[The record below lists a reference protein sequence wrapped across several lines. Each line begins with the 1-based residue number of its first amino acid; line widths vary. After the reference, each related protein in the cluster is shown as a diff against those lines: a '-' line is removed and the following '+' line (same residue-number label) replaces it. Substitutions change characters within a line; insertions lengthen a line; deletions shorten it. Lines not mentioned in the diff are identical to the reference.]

1 MTRSFLTLVFCFVFA
16 SAAAAA
22 EKPRVV
28 TTIAPLHSLVQ
39 NVLGEEGA
47 ASLLIDGS
55 NSPHG
60 FQLKPSILQ
69 VINKAD
75 VIFYMGNSLESFM
88 PKVVKS
94 GEIQGRLVSM
104 LSQDE
109 LHLLKTREGGIW
121 APHDHGA
128 HEAHNDHDDAHKHD
142 HDEHKH
148 EHADKHD
155 DEGEHK
161 HEHADHDDDHKH
173 EEHAD
178 HDDEHKHDEHSDHE
192 REHEHEHEHEH
203 DGEYDPHAWLV
214 PENAIAMV
222 GVIEEV
228 LSEVYPERASIF
240 AKNAANTVEKLQVLD
255 SEIQAQVTPIK
266 SRPFIVLH
274 DAYQYFGSH
283 YDLASVGSVQV
294 QAGQQVSVKRV
305 QELRAIVA
313 ERGAVCLF
321 REPQFTDRV
330 LSIIQEGSPVRIG
343 TLDPLGSQITPGADL
358 YFQLMRTLAD
368 NLTDCLLPKS

>member
-1 MTRSFLTLVFCFVFA
+1 MTRSLLTLVFCFVFA

-39 NVLGEEGA
+39 NVLGGEGA
-47 ASLLIDGS
+47 ARLLIDGS

-69 VINKAD
+69 PINNAD
-75 VIFYMGNSLESFM
+75 VVFYMGNSLESFM

-94 GEIQGRLVSM
+94 GEVKGRLVSI
-104 LSQDE
+104 LSHDE

-121 APHDHGA
+121 AAHDHGS
-128 HEAHNDHDDAHKHD
+128 
-142 HDEHKH
+142 
-148 EHADKHD
+148 
-155 DEGEHK
+155 
-161 HEHADHDDDHKH
+161 H

-178 HDDEHKHDEHSDHE
+178 HDDEHKHEDHADHDDEHKHEEHADHK
-192 REHEHEHEHEH
+192 HEHEHE
-203 DGEYDPHAWLV
+203 GEYDPHAWLV

-228 LSEVYPERASIF
+228 LSEVYPGRASIF
-240 AKNAANTVEKLQVLD
+240 AKNAANTVKKLQALD

-266 SRPFIVLH
+266 SRPYIVLH

-294 QAGQQVSVKRV
+294 QAGQQISVKRV
-305 QELRAIVA
+305 QELREIVA

-358 YFQLMRTLAD
+358 YFQLMRRLAD
-368 NLTDCLLPKS
+368 NLTDCLQPKS

>member
-1 MTRSFLTLVFCFVFA
+1 MTRSFLSLVFCFVLA
-16 SAAAAA
+16 NVAAAA
-22 EKPRVV
+22 ESPRVV

-39 NVLGEEGA
+39 NVLGDEGA
-47 ASLLIDGS
+47 ASLLINGS

-60 FQLKPSILQ
+60 FQLKPSVLQ
-69 VINKAD
+69 AINKAD
-75 VIFYMGNSLESFM
+75 VVFYMGNSLESFM
-88 PKVVKS
+88 PKVIKS
-94 GEIQGRLVSM
+94 GEIQGRLVSI
-104 LSQDE
+104 LSHDE

-121 APHDHGA
+121 AAHDHGS
-128 HEAHNDHDDAHKHD
+128 HEEHADHK
-142 HDEHKH
+142 DEHKH
-148 EHADKHD
+148 EHK
-155 DEGEHK
+155 
-161 HEHADHDDDHKH
+161 
-173 EEHAD
+173 
-178 HDDEHKHDEHSDHE
+178 
-192 REHEHEHEHEH
+192 HEHEH

-222 GVIEEV
+222 AVIEEV

-240 AKNAANTVEKLQVLD
+240 AKNAANTVKKLQALD
-255 SEIQAQVTPIK
+255 LEIQAQVAPIK

-294 QAGQQVSVKRV
+294 QAGQPVSVKRV
-305 QELRAIVA
+305 QALREIVA

-343 TLDPLGSQITPGADL
+343 TLDPLGSEIMPGADL
-358 YFQLMRTLAD
+358 YFQLMRRLAD
-368 NLTDCLLPKS
+368 NLTECLQPKS

>member
-1 MTRSFLTLVFCFVFA
+1 MTRSFLSLVFCFVLA
-16 SAAAAA
+16 NVAAAA
-22 EKPRVV
+22 ESPRVV

-39 NVLGEEGA
+39 NVLGDEGA
-47 ASLLIDGS
+47 ASLLINGS

-60 FQLKPSILQ
+60 FQLKPSVLQ
-69 VINKAD
+69 AINKAD
-75 VIFYMGNSLESFM
+75 VVFYMGNSLESFM
-88 PKVVKS
+88 PKVIKS
-94 GEIQGRLVSM
+94 GEIQGRLVSI
-104 LSQDE
+104 LSHDE

-121 APHDHGA
+121 AAHDHGS
-128 HEAHNDHDDAHKHD
+128 
-142 HDEHKH
+142 
-148 EHADKHD
+148 
-155 DEGEHK
+155 
-161 HEHADHDDDHKH
+161 H

-178 HDDEHKHDEHSDHE
+178 HDDEHKHEEHADHKDEHKHEEHADHE
-192 REHEHEHEHEH
+192 DEHKHEEHADHKDEHKHEHEH

-222 GVIEEV
+222 AVIEEV

-240 AKNAANTVEKLQVLD
+240 AKNAANTVKKLQALD
-255 SEIQAQVTPIK
+255 LEIQAQVAPIK

-294 QAGQQVSVKRV
+294 QAGQPVSVKRV
-305 QELRAIVA
+305 QALREIVA

-343 TLDPLGSQITPGADL
+343 TLDPLGSEIMPGADL
-358 YFQLMRTLAD
+358 YFQLMRRLAD
-368 NLTDCLLPKS
+368 NLTECLQPKS